1 MKQVILQ
8 IKKLVYILLT
18 GSKSNEDRT
27 SPSPPAHPQKYLWCL
42 LRLLGLFDS
51 TLCPMTV
58 ISAM

>member
-8 IKKLVYILLT
+8 IKKLVYILLA
-18 GSKSNEDRT
+18 GSKSNEDT
-27 SPSPPAHPQKYLWCL
+27 ELLPLPQPIPKNICGVCSGCWDCL
-42 LRLLGLFDS
+42 